1 MTVCVKDR
9 VCLFGNVINGQMQLN
24 HAGRIVA
31 DAWND
36 LPNHYADVTLDAFVV
51 MPNHV
56 HGVIIL
62 TDPIGAGFKPAPMIT
77 TPTLKPAPTT
87 TSSSYTNDKP
97 RPYAMVCRK
106 SYADLKRFPPAAL
119 MNIVVRRVSPSGNAI
134 ITNISFAMMNP

>member
-1 MTVCVKDR
+1 LKKYDYTQAGVYYVTVCVKDR

-56 HGVIIL
+56 HGVIII

-97 RPYAMVCRK
+97 RPYETPWFA
-106 SYADLKRFPPAAL
+106 
-119 MNIVVRRVSPSGNAI
+119 GNHTRI
-134 ITNISFAMMNP
+134 